1 MVGVE
6 VHGMVGVVVVVV
18 GVGDL
23 KEPEEKVI
31 QIIQLMVAEGEV
43 PLPQPTT
50 AITQTPGQV
59 PETLLTIP
67 PPPPLTL

>member
-1 MVGVE
+1 
-6 VHGMVGVVVVVV
+6 MVGVVVVVV

-43 PLPQPTT
+43 P
-50 AITQTPGQV
+50 
-59 PETLLTIP
+59 
-67 PPPPLTL
+67 PPPLSHKHQGKYPRHTP